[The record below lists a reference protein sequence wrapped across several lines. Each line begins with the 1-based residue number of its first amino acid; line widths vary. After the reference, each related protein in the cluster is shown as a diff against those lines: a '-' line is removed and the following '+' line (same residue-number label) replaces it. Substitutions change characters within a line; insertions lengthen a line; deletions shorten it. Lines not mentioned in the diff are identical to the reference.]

1 MRYLIWDED
10 LMLKSFEFLKR
21 LKVLDMDMV
30 LIGGWA
36 VYFLTQYHM
45 SRDIDFI
52 LQDREFWKLR
62 TYILGLGGREKASG
76 LKKTGFSIED
86 VKLDVYCES
95 KSALAIPIDEIY
107 QKQLFVVIEGVKIL
121 KPEHLLILKL
131 KAAEARGHSMKGL
144 KDRCDILA
152 LCLKTDLDFSV
163 FKAICQDHFM
173 ADMPQK
179 LEELILS
186 CQKEFNYVMQKE
198 IIPSKL
204 KRTKKDL
211 INRLRG

>member
-10 LMLKSFEFLKR
+10 LMLGSFEFLKR
-21 LKVLDMDMV
+21 LKVLGIDMV

-62 TYILGLGGREKASG
+62 AYILGLGGREKASG

-86 VKLDVYCES
+86 VKLDVYTES
-95 KSALAIPIDEIY
+95 KSGLAIPIDEIY
-107 QKQLFVVIEGVKIL
+107 EKQLYVVIEGVKIL
-121 KPEHLLILKL
+121 KPEHLLVLKQ
-131 KAAEARGHSMKGL
+131 KAAEARGQSMKGL

-152 LCLKTDLDFSV
+152 LCLKTELDFSV
-163 FKAICQDHFM
+163 FKAICRDHLL
-173 ADMPQK
+173 ADMPRK
-179 LEELILS
+179 LQELILS
-186 CQKEFNYVMQKE
+186 CGKEFNYVMQKE
-198 IIPSKL
+198 IIPSKI
-204 KRTKKDL
+204 KRTKRDL